1 MSESSVNLETL
12 DNEDI
17 YKQCLCFDE
26 TRCGPYTKHF
36 EDGPFKLD
44 ELNKDI
50 SGHFENLNV
59 CSFSTFFSF
68 ACISKTKRCR
78 LRVLQVDPFI
88 HSVHWGVKAPFQAI
102 PPYILVF
109 RDQLPLPHHQK
120 FQFLSTLIILEIFIL
135 SSIPSFKS
143 N

>member
-1 MSESSVNLETL
+1 MKQLTNMSESSVSIETL

-50 SGHFENLNV
+50 SVRFENLKV
-59 CSFSTFFSF
+59 YSFSTFFFFF
-68 ACISKTKRCR
+68 ACITKTKRCR

-88 HSVHWGVKAPFQAI
+88 HSVHWGVKPPF
-102 PPYILVF
+102 
-109 RDQLPLPHHQK
+109 R
-120 FQFLSTLIILEIFIL
+120 QFHPIYWFFVTNSPSPMTKNFNFLALS
-135 SSIPSFKS
+135 
-143 N
+143 